1 VVEMEAGRE
10 LDALVAE
17 KVMGL
22 SAPWDENTPCP
33 YCGEIMRYCGQRS
46 WCTSCSEWRYGPYKE
61 YSEDIS
67 AAWEVVERLDALGY
81 WFQGRT
87 RFDNE
92 GEHDDGCWAGFTP
105 HLTTG
110 WNGQPDH
117 YTNAPSM
124 PHAICLAAL
133 KAVGIDIPD

>member
-1 VVEMEAGRE
+1 MVEMEAGRE

-67 AAWEVVERLDALGY
+67 AAWEVVEKLRKSYRVRIHEFGSGWQASLEIKDGRLRY
-81 WFQGRT
+81 PIEISH
-87 RFDNE
+87 E
-92 GEHDDGCWAGFTP
+92 GDESANSDTA
-105 HLTTG
+105 
-110 WNGQPDH
+110 
-117 YTNAPSM
+117 
-124 PHAICLAAL
+124 PHAFCLAAL
-133 KAVGIDIPD
+133 KAVGVEVEED